1 MKMAMRI
8 IITFIL
14 GISTGTIIGL
24 LSSPRTGRQNRKKL
38 AKEFDAQKQALEEM
52 ASSKQEEAKG
62 LVNSVIKEKAKEGK
76 SLIDQV
82 KGKVLAN

>member
-52 ASSKQEEAKG
+52 ASSKRQKDWSI
-62 LVNSVIKEKAKEGK
+62 VS
-76 SLIDQV
+76 
-82 KGKVLAN
+82 